1 MRRTTFMLL
10 MPLALTVS
18 SCGGRGDDKGA
29 VKVGFGGDSARMPA
43 LGPNDVLIT
52 STDGAFVMAVV
63 GDTVRMQLSDSL
75 RNKVALDIDT
85 SGKKEGGALAAAIT
99 KSVGKVVNTAMGFTV
114 RVPVEDVQNLR
125 YDNGRIRFDIRG
137 NKSHVNTSGNGDN
150 AKFTEEDAKLFI
162 DAVERRQRAK
172 RT

>member
-1 MRRTTFMLL
+1 MRRPIFLL
-10 MPLALTVS
+10 LFPLALTVTA
-18 SCGGRGDDKGA
+18 CGSRGDDKGA

-85 SGKKEGGALAAAIT
+85 SGQKEGGALAAAIT
-99 KSVGKVVNTAMGFTV
+99 KSVGKVVNTAIGFTV

-125 YDNGRIRFDIRG
+125 YEDGRIRFDVRG
-137 NKSHVNTSGNGDN
+137 GGVNVNTSGNGNN
-150 AKFTEEDAKLFI
+150 AKFTEDDAKLFI
-162 DAVERRQRAK
+162 DAVERRQKSK

>member
-1 MRRTTFMLL
+1 MRRPLL
-10 MPLALTVS
+10 SLLFPLALTVAA
-18 SCGGRGDDKGA
+18 CGGRDDNKGA

-75 RNKVALDIDT
+75 RKKVALDIDT
-85 SGKKEGGALAAAIT
+85 SADKDGALAAAIT
-99 KSVGKVVNTAMGFTV
+99 KSVGKVVNTAMGFSV

-125 YDNGRIRFDIRG
+125 YEDGRIRFDVRG
-137 NKSHVNTSGNGDN
+137 GQVNVNTSGNGNN

-162 DAVERRQRAK
+162 AAVERRQAAK